1 VFLRNWAR
9 LYSAPTKHE
18 ELMEVAVAGLGSP
31 YRTQHPFFSLH
42 HIADFYLP
50 GIQVVVEVDG
60 ASHRKP
66 AQILKDKL
74 HTLQLARLGIKVVR
88 CQNEEVEADP
98 KGTLAKLLLQ
108 AEQTPLPE
116 GELDLQIAQLKE
128 QLRPKKPKKRKPRA

>member
-1 VFLRNWAR
+1 MFLRNWAR
-9 LYSAPTKHE
+9 LYSSPTKHE
-18 ELMEVAVAGLGSP
+18 ELLEPEVASLGEP

-50 GIQVVVEVDG
+50 KRDIVLEVDG

-66 AQILKDKL
+66 AQALKDKL

-98 KGTLAKLLLQ
+98 KGTLARLLAQ
-108 AEQTPLPE
+108 AETTPLEE
-116 GELDLQIAQLKE
+116 GELDLRIAQLKE